1 MNIKAFIA
9 EFVGTFTLVF
19 IGVGAIA
26 ADYITGGASGL
37 TGVAIAHG
45 LAIATMVAATGAISG
60 AHLNPAVTIGFL
72 TVGKIKLNNAVGYI
86 IAQCLAAIAAVLIL
100 KICVPV
106 EVLFEVNYG
115 TPSVSDAP
123 EITTSM
129 ALLTEIILTFIL
141 MFVIYGSAV
150 DKRAHKMGGLFI
162 GLAVTMDIMMGGPI
176 SGAALNPARHLGP
189 ALLGGGMQN
198 TWIYWAGPI
207 IGAVLAAQIYKAVL
221 EEKSA

>member
-1 MNIKAFIA
+1 MNIKALIA

-26 ADYITGGASGL
+26 ADYSTGGASGL
-37 TGVAIAHG
+37 TGVALAHG
-45 LAIATMVAATGAISG
+45 LAIATMCAATGAISG

-86 IAQCLAAIAAVLIL
+86 IAQCLAAIAAVLLL
-100 KICVPV
+100 KICVPA
-106 EVLFEVNYG
+106 EVLFDVNFG
-115 TPSVSDAP
+115 TPAVSDAP
-123 EITTSM
+123 EITISM
-129 ALLTEIILTFIL
+129 ALLTESILTFIL

-162 GLAVTMDIMMGGPI
+162 GLAVTLDIMMGGPI
-176 SGAALNPARHLGP
+176 SGAAMNPARHLGP

-207 IGAVLAAQIYKAVL
+207 IGAVLAAQVYKNVL